1 MGLLCISGL
10 LRRVNRFRMGKH
22 FGNGKGPCAVKLI
35 MGPIISRRLSDI
47 MSLLPSLSPWVFAPS
62 LGGERGTVGC
72 GRLSQG
78 RQELLCVPDQRQD
91 RGLPAASLSPTMAP
105 SRPQPYIQSH
115 DHQPGHPLE
124 LLRSF
129 FFNYRHL
136 GPSPKLLF
144 NWSVLLG
151 THSF

>member
-62 LGGERGTVGC
+62 LGGERGD
-72 GRLSQG
+72 S
-78 RQELLCVPDQRQD
+78 
-91 RGLPAASLSPTMAP
+91 GLREAQSGQARAPVCPRPAARQGSTCCITLSYHGPFSPSALYSVPRPPTWP
-105 SRPQPYIQSH
+105 PIRIT
-115 DHQPGHPLE
+115 E
-124 LLRSF
+124 VIF
-129 FFNYRHL
+129 F
-136 GPSPKLLF
+136 
-144 NWSVLLG
+144 
-151 THSF
+151 